1 MKRTYNTR
9 MKRIKELIIKYKEI
23 LLYLIFGGLTTA
35 VSWGSYALFVLVGL
49 GVTASNALS
58 WVCAVAFAFVTNK
71 LFVFASRSWAV
82 KTLLR
87 EAAEFF
93 GARIVTGLL
102 TMVGVPLLM
111 RIGLDQSILGV
122 DGMVAKISMSVLE
135 VLLNYIVSKLVIFKK

>member
-35 VSWGSYALFVLVGL
+35 VSWSSYALFVLVGL

-87 EAAEFF
+87 EAGEFF

-122 DGMVAKISMSVLE
+122 DGMVAKITMSVLE